1 MAVFTRPGFVRQ
13 QRLLPFSSRQKGTHT
28 LSSWSAL
35 PLKRETG
42 TQGFEPRLTVLET
55 VVLPLH

>member
-28 LSSWSAL
+28 LSSRSAL
-35 PLKRETG
+35 LLKRETER
-42 TQGFEPRLTVLET
+42 QGFEP
-55 VVLPLH
+55 